1 MPITMI
7 KPALLLTLAHV
18 AYGASCARDVQ
29 LTEQCDCGSH
39 ICNPSEYEGGNH
51 TGTGPA
57 TQCKS
62 ATNTCA
68 APCSQTDGQTQ
79 FSTPNFQDDCTCGT
93 ATCAGTPNGSDR
105 YCDASTSTCGKDRV
119 DPAGQASS
127 SAGSSSAGSSSAG
140 ANCATGSAA
149 SSSAAGSSSSASSS
163 VAGSS
168 ASSSAASSVGS
179 SGRRTSGS
187 SSRRM
192 LLGSSSSSS
201 SGHSSGSGSA
211 TDAEKNYC
219 LKLEQETGTS
229 LEWNRELCK
238 CEPVDASSGQLGSG
252 KKTMISIHVVV
263 VVLILI
269 GIVVEFFQ

>member
-1 MPITMI
+1 MI

-18 AYGASCARDVQ
+18 AYGASCAKDVQ

-68 APCSQTDGQTQ
+68 APCSQTDGLTQ

-105 YCDASTSTCGKDRV
+105 YCDASTSTCGKDKV

-192 LLGSSSSSS
+192 LLGTSSSSSSS
-201 SGHSSGSGSA
+201 SGHSSDSGSA

>member
-1 MPITMI
+1 MI

-18 AYGASCARDVQ
+18 AYGASCAKDVQ

-119 DPAGQASS
+119 DPAGQAAS

>member
-1 MPITMI
+1 MI

-18 AYGASCARDVQ
+18 AYGASCAKDVQ

-68 APCSQTDGQTQ
+68 APCSQTDGLTQ

-252 KKTMISIHVVV
+252 KKTMISVHVVV
-263 VVLILI
+263 VVLILF